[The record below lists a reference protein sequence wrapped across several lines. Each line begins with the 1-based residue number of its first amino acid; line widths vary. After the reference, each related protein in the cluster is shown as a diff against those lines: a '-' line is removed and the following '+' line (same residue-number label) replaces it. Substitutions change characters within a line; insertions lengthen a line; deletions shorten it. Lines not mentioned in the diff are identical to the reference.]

1 MRHFAVIGLG
11 SFGLEVAKRLT
22 ENGSEVLAVD
32 MDPVRVDEAKDLV
45 SRAVTADATD
55 DRALRELAVEEMDV
69 VLVCL
74 GSIETSVLAVLHL
87 KEIKAK
93 RIVAMAASADH
104 AKILRNLGA
113 DQVIY
118 PEMDVAERLAGSL
131 SWGNVLDH
139 VPLAPGFSIL
149 EAAPP
154 SSMVGKRLSDSGLR
168 QKYNAMV
175 IGIKELVPEA
185 FHLAPP
191 AEFVIKDSDI
201 LILLA
206 RNEDIERFKREGGH

>member
-11 SFGLEVAKRLT
+11 SFGLQVARRLT

-32 MDPVRVDEAKDLV
+32 VDSELVDDAKDLV
-45 SRAVTADATD
+45 SRAVIADATD
-55 DRALRELAVEEMDV
+55 DRALGELALETMDTI
-69 VLVCL
+69 LLCM
-74 GSIETSVLAVLHL
+74 GSIENSVLAMIHL
-87 KEIKAK
+87 KELRVK
-93 RIVAMAASADH
+93 RIVAMAVTPEH
-104 AKILRNLGA
+104 VKILNNLGA
-113 DQVIY
+113 DRVVY
-118 PEMDVAERLAGSL
+118 PELDVANRLAGSL

-139 VPLAPGFSIL
+139 VPLTPGYSML

-154 SSMVGKRLSDSGLR
+154 ADMVGRSLKESGIR

-185 FHLAPP
+185 FHMAPG
-191 AEFVIKDSDI
+191 ADFVIKPSDI

-206 RNEDIERFKREGGH
+206 RDEDLERFKSDGNK